1 MTPELVIFL
10 PLFGAVLRWT
20 VPRLHPL
27 RIVLA
32 VVLAEEA
39 LVAFGDT
46 ARSPAIEGLALDP
59 AGRVVLAVAALA
71 ALVVLSAL
79 ADDATTADG
88 IATGLVGLAGV
99 ALVVTTDASLVTA
112 ATASTVTALV
122 LSWGLIRIVGSGA
135 SHRSVQRYL
144 VWVLLAGSGLLFSGA
159 FAGLYQQQAV
169 PGVLAPAA
177 ALFVVGAGIFVA
189 ALPFSLWLPS
199 LCDEAP
205 EGAGLI
211 VALLGCAV
219 MAILEGTV
227 ADSPFL
233 ASDAALRGALG
244 TGGGIAAIVGSFLA
258 LGEKRPGRAVAY
270 LVGAGADF
278 SLAGLASNSTDALV
292 PALWLLG
299 AQALAASL
307 TLTVLFRVGRAG
319 SARGAVSL
327 SGLVWRRP
335 LLGWSIV
342 VGLLSLVGMPLTAGF
357 VGRWETIEA
366 AGWHVGGLAIGMLI
380 ASVLGGLAILRLFGS
395 VFDASDQPAEPFRVV
410 DLTAALIAVVLIVGG
425 IYPWP
430 IIALLR

>member
-1 MTPELVIFL
+1 
-10 PLFGAVLRWT
+10 PLLGAVLRWT
-20 VPRLHPL
+20 FPRLHPL
-27 RIVLA
+27 RIVVA
-32 VVLAEEA
+32 VVVAEEA
-39 LVAFGDT
+39 LVAFGGT
-46 ARSPAIEGLALDP
+46 SLAPIVEGFALDP
-59 AGRVVLAVAALA
+59 AGRVALAVAALA
-71 ALVVLSAL
+71 ALAVLVAL

-88 IATGLVGLAGV
+88 ITTGLVGLAGV
-99 ALVVTTDASLVTA
+99 ALVVVANASLVTA
-112 ATASTVTALV
+112 ATASTATAVV
-122 LSWGLIRIVGSGA
+122 LSWGLARGSGAGA

-144 VWVLLAGSGLLFSGA
+144 VWMLLAGSGLLFSGA
-159 FAGLYQQQAV
+159 FDGLFQRAAV

-177 ALFVVGAGIFVA
+177 AFFVVGAGIFVA
-189 ALPFSLWLPS
+189 ALPFSLWLPA

-219 MAILEGTV
+219 MAVLEATAAG
-227 ADSPFL
+227 SPFL
-233 ASDAALRGALG
+233 AGDAALRGALG
-244 TGGGIAAIVGSFLA
+244 TGGAVAAIVGSFLA

-270 LVGAGADF
+270 LIGAGADF

-292 PALWLLG
+292 PTLWLLG

-307 TLTVLFRVGRAG
+307 VLTVLFRVGRPG
-319 SARGAVSL
+319 SVRGAVSL

-366 AGWHVGGLAIGMLI
+366 AGWQVSGLAVGMLI
-380 ASVLGGLAILRLFGS
+380 ASILGGLAILRRFDS
-395 VFDASDQPAEPFRVV
+395 VFDASELPPEPIRAA
-410 DLTAALIAVVLIVGG
+410 DLTAALIALALIVGG

-430 IIALLR
+430 IFALLR